1 MSVICDICIKDYQSK
16 VLYNERISFEY
27 GRHPWV
33 SSDTCRGF
41 QFEFRLVWLGTWL
54 LPTTRF
60 RTSSQELLSLK
71 CASCALRT
79 KQVLVFGSFGT
90 PYCNDHI

>member
-1 MSVICDICIKDYQSK
+1 MSVICDVCIKVKYIK
-16 VLYNERISFEY
+16 VLYNERISFKY

-33 SSDTCRGF
+33 SSGTCRGF

-54 LPTTRF
+54 L
-60 RTSSQELLSLK
+60 QELLSLK

-79 KQVLVFGSFGT
+79 KQVLV
-90 PYCNDHI
+90 